1 MEENTALTITPYY
14 WRNRER
20 VLKSIAEKKAT
31 PEGRKA
37 YNEYQRAYQ
46 KRYKA
51 RKLAVAKEIRR
62 QQRAE
67 FIKRISENSGV
78 TAPADPDRIQI
89 ESPAALAET
98 AIMRFISEI
107 PDDWAP
113 PVGNFVIEHDSWR

>member
-113 PVGNFVIEHDSWR
+113 PAGNFVIEHDSWR